1 MLENL
6 LQMYM
11 SKRLQNDPRMAAF
24 NQMFAGKNTQQ
35 SIQTILNLAKSK
47 GFDPDAKVF
56 SENDLR
62 MLGLKK

>member
-6 LQMYM
+6 VQMYITN
-11 SKRLQNDPRMAAF
+11 RFRNDPRLAAF

-56 SENDLR
+56 SENDVKL
-62 MLGLKK
+62 LGLKK